1 MKKKFIV
8 IISLIVIVALFL
20 FFYSFY
26 SEKEHSDSQ
35 YSLSQKEINLLQEG
49 DIILRH
55 GFGLVSDI
63 IVKSLKEKY
72 DVSHCGIIC
81 KNNKGKINVIHS
93 VSQTL
98 SDVDGIQLHE
108 INRFVK
114 DSRENSIIVVRY
126 KLPFK
131 KSQSCI
137 SEKAKYYLAKEI
149 PFDNSFDIEDSSEFY
164 CSELLWK
171 IILIEYEKDIFK
183 YELAEKNEH
192 LKLKVFWD
200 TAYFDVIINHHLRR
214 KNLKEI

>member
-8 IISLIVIVALFL
+8 IIAFLISVALFL
-20 FFYSFY
+20 FIYSFY
-26 SEKEHSDSQ
+26 SEKEHSNSQ
-35 YSLSQKEINLLQEG
+35 YSFSQEEINLIQDG

-81 KNNKGKINVIHS
+81 KNNDGKINVIHS

-108 INRFVK
+108 IDRFVK

-126 KLPFK
+126 KPPIN
-131 KSQSCI
+131 KSQACI
-137 SEKAKYYLAKEI
+137 SDKAKYYLAKTI

-171 IILIEYEKDIFK
+171 IILIEYDKDIFK

-200 TAYFDVIINHHLRR
+200 TTYFNVIINHHLRR
-214 KNLKEI
+214 KN

>member
-8 IISLIVIVALFL
+8 IIAFFVSVALFL
-20 FFYSFY
+20 FIYSFY
-26 SEKEHSDSQ
+26 SEKEHSNPQ
-35 YSLSQKEINLLQEG
+35 YSLSQEEINLIQDG

-81 KNNKGKINVIHS
+81 KNNNGKINIIHS

-98 SDVDGIQLHE
+98 SDVDGIQSHD
-108 INRFVK
+108 IKKFVK

-126 KLPFK
+126 KPLFE

-137 SEKAKYYLAKEI
+137 SEKAKYYLEKKI
-149 PFDNSFDIEDSSEFY
+149 PFDNSFDIEDSTEFY

-171 IILIEYEKDIFK
+171 IILTEYEKDIFK

-214 KNLKEI
+214 KN